1 MHSARETLT
10 PHDIKNILC
19 PPSPIAD
26 TEETH
31 RASILSTYSQGFN
44 LQANASVSQP
54 LQLNSNMNDKR
65 NSEELQYTPLHLLT
79 PKLELMKVKQSQQQL
94 HAFRT
99 AQSDPPCSFA
109 QQHWSIFKQ
118 ALITQFAEKNEY
130 LIEQQSD
137 QRKQQLNESVSKYY
151 YDIIDLCKKYHPH
164 ISGKQEIRKL
174 TNGLKLSLYQAAI
187 KERYSTPYDFL
198 TTAQQLENI
207 QKLIELI
214 PDQTTQVSNIM
225 NNNNK
230 LSSPHHRSNNY
241 TAKPMYYPSSV
252 QHDYLYEQFE
262 SNQNQQYPTS
272 QSFQSQQMYNQPHGS
287 TYQKNY
293 SSEKLETYCYNCG
306 QSEHIARYCQ
316 QYTASQY
323 WIRKYAVDICQS
335 TKLIVIHRSR
345 SSTTIRM
352 DSNMGK
358 HSFDL
363 KLVNTIIL
371 EPQHEAIVRLK
382 SPISSFSNV
391 VFHSN
396 HNLQY
401 KKLIDIP
408 NAVLSIKNYE
418 TYDTIPN
425 SANKI
430 CRIPIHTNIGQFTT
444 QPSDIRC
451 YTINSCLAN
460 DRSFLNKQQ

>member
-44 LQANASVSQP
+44 LQTNASVSQP
-54 LQLNSNMNDKR
+54 LQLNSNMNNKR

-79 PKLELMKVKQSQQQL
+79 PTTTFDQIYIKDFVEPFNGNHSTDDITKCLDSII
-94 HAFRT
+94 HYFDI
-99 AQSDPPCSFA
+99 AQISDQKHYIFS
-109 QQHWSIFKQ
+109 WSIFKQ

-187 KERYSTPYDFL
+187 KESYSTPYDFL
-198 TTAQQLENI
+198 TKAQQLENI

-214 PDQTTQVSNIM
+214 PDQTTQVSNII

-316 QYTASQY
+316 QYTASSSSGQQQK
-323 WIRKYAVDICQS
+323 KY
-335 TKLIVIHRSR
+335 
-345 SSTTIRM
+345 
-352 DSNMGK
+352 
-358 HSFDL
+358 
-363 KLVNTIIL
+363 
-371 EPQHEAIVRLK
+371 
-382 SPISSFSNV
+382 
-391 VFHSN
+391 
-396 HNLQY
+396 
-401 KKLIDIP
+401 
-408 NAVLSIKNYE
+408 
-418 TYDTIPN
+418 
-425 SANKI
+425 
-430 CRIPIHTNIGQFTT
+430 
-444 QPSDIRC
+444 
-451 YTINSCLAN
+451 
-460 DRSFLNKQQ
+460 

>member
-44 LQANASVSQP
+44 LQTNASVSQP
-54 LQLNSNMNDKR
+54 LQLNSNMNNKR
-65 NSEELQYTPLHLLT
+65 NSEEL
-79 PKLELMKVKQSQQQL
+79 
-94 HAFRT
+94 
-99 AQSDPPCSFA
+99 
-109 QQHWSIFKQ
+109 HWSIFKQ

-187 KERYSTPYDFL
+187 KESYSTPYDFL
-198 TTAQQLENI
+198 TKAQQLENI

-214 PDQTTQVSNIM
+214 PDQTTQVSNII

-316 QYTASQY
+316 QYTASSSSGQQQK
-323 WIRKYAVDICQS
+323 KY
-335 TKLIVIHRSR
+335 
-345 SSTTIRM
+345 
-352 DSNMGK
+352 
-358 HSFDL
+358 
-363 KLVNTIIL
+363 
-371 EPQHEAIVRLK
+371 
-382 SPISSFSNV
+382 
-391 VFHSN
+391 
-396 HNLQY
+396 
-401 KKLIDIP
+401 
-408 NAVLSIKNYE
+408 
-418 TYDTIPN
+418 
-425 SANKI
+425 
-430 CRIPIHTNIGQFTT
+430 
-444 QPSDIRC
+444 
-451 YTINSCLAN
+451 
-460 DRSFLNKQQ
+460 